1 MASGHAKTAA
11 PLVSGKPSPPPKWH
25 ALLDRM
31 AANPLDAGS
40 RRAHPT
46 RRVGSAL
53 PVKVDRGPDR
63 PSAGRAGQKRAT
75 AGHDPT
81 IESALDT
88 LRAYECE
95 KSKARAASSAR
106 RQSVK
111 DEAAV
116 LAEARSSTP
125 AKRGRENTA
134 EESQRDDHHEHKHK
148 KKKHQKHH
156 HRHHH
161 HHHHHHRHRQRH
173 PRRASS
179 PDSDESTSDHP
190 EEDVPHA
197 SDPLPLGGADN
208 RAKLESAIERAR
220 RVEAESDDAR
230 RADSEMTKK
239 SYSDSSRRAFG
250 EFLWR
255 RSCADLV
262 GLLDDA
268 YGSFLGKK
276 ATTA

>member
-1 MASGHAKTAA
+1 MASRHAKTAV
-11 PLVSGKPSPPPKWH
+11 PLVSGRPSPPPKWH

-40 RRAHPT
+40 RRAET
-46 RRVGSAL
+46 RRIGSAL

-63 PSAGRAGQKRAT
+63 PSVGRAGQKRAT

-81 IESALDT
+81 IESALEK
-88 LRAYECE
+88 LRANECE
-95 KSKARAASSAR
+95 KSKARAERSAR

-111 DEAAV
+111 DEAAGV
-116 LAEARSSTP
+116 AEARSSTP

-134 EESQRDDHHEHKHK
+134 EESERDHHEHKHK
-148 KKKHQKHH
+148 HKHKHKK
-156 HRHHH
+156 
-161 HHHHHHRHRQRH
+161 HHHHHRRHHHRHRH

-179 PDSDESTSDHP
+179 PDSESTSEHP
-190 EEDVPHA
+190 EDVSLA

-220 RVEAESDDAR
+220 RVEAES
-230 RADSEMTKK
+230 EKPHV
-239 SYSDSSRRAFG
+239 DSSRRAFG
-250 EFLWR
+250 DFLWR

>member
-1 MASGHAKTAA
+1 M
-11 PLVSGKPSPPPKWH
+11 
-25 ALLDRM
+25 
-31 AANPLDAGS
+31 
-40 RRAHPT
+40 
-46 RRVGSAL
+46 
-53 PVKVDRGPDR
+53 
-63 PSAGRAGQKRAT
+63 
-75 AGHDPT
+75 
-81 IESALDT
+81 
-88 LRAYECE
+88 
-95 KSKARAASSAR
+95 
-106 RQSVK
+106 K

-134 EESQRDDHHEHKHK
+134 EESQRDHHHEHKHK

-161 HHHHHHRHRQRH
+161 HHRHRHRH

-220 RVEAESDDAR
+220 RVEAESD
-230 RADSEMTKK
+230 ETEKPH
-239 SYSDSSRRAFG
+239 SDSSRRAFG
-250 EFLWR
+250 DFLWR

-268 YGSFLGKK
+268 YGSFLGKT

>member
-1 MASGHAKTAA
+1 MASRHAETAA

-46 RRVGSAL
+46 RRIGSAL

-81 IESALDT
+81 IENALDT

-95 KSKARAASSAR
+95 KSKARAARSAR

-134 EESQRDDHHEHKHK
+134 EESQRDHHHEHEHK

-156 HRHHH
+156 RR
-161 HHHHHHRHRQRH
+161 HHHHHRHRRRR

-220 RVEAESDDAR
+220 RVEAESD
-230 RADSEMTKK
+230 ETEKPH
-239 SYSDSSRRAFG
+239 SDSSRRAFG
-250 EFLWR
+250 DFLWR

-268 YGSFLGKK
+268 YGSFLGKT

>member
-31 AANPLDAGS
+31 TANPLDAGS
-40 RRAHPT
+40 RHAHPT
-46 RRVGSAL
+46 RRIGAAL
-53 PVKVDRGPDR
+53 PVKVDREPDR
-63 PSAGRAGQKRAT
+63 PSAGRAGQNRAT

-81 IESALDT
+81 IENALDT

-95 KSKARAASSAR
+95 KSKARAARSAR

-125 AKRGRENTA
+125 AKRGRGNTA
-134 EESQRDDHHEHKHK
+134 EESQRDDHHEHEKKK

-161 HHHHHHRHRQRH
+161 HHHHRHRHRH

-179 PDSDESTSDHP
+179 PDSGESTSDHP
-190 EEDVPHA
+190 EEDAPHA

-208 RAKLESAIERAR
+208 RAKLESASERAR
-220 RVEAESDDAR
+220 RVEAESD
-230 RADSEMTKK
+230 ETEKPH
-239 SYSDSSRRAFG
+239 SDSSRRAFG
-250 EFLWR
+250 DFLWR